1 LLIDSRI
8 APRTLDERRA
18 YEEEILVGEATDTL
32 AGLVESLGIARAELA
47 TRLNVSR
54 GRVSQILA
62 GGGNLTLRSLAAL
75 GWALGIRFELLP
87 LPMADRSG
95 TPAVSDPPAPA
106 WLRDM
111 HPLARL
117 SFQRVPRELVLERST
132 PRRWA
137 RLRTHGGV
145 LEAA

>member
-1 LLIDSRI
+1 MLIDSRL

-18 YEEEILVGEATDTL
+18 YEEEVLVGEATDTL
-32 AGLVESLGIARAELA
+32 AGLVESLGITRAALA
-47 TRLNVSR
+47 ARLNVSR

-62 GGGNLTLRSLAAL
+62 GGGNLTLRSLAAF

-87 LPMADRSG
+87 IPMADRSG
-95 TPAVSDPPAPA
+95 TPAASDPPAPA

-117 SFQRVPRELVLERST
+117 SFQRIPRELGSDRGT

-137 RLRTHGGV
+137 RLRTRNWV
-145 LEAA
+145 LRAA